1 MKKKQ
6 AIAFT
11 QGSTKSTIKSILTV
25 CFVAVAAMSASAQKS
40 VIEDAFSKYQID
52 TKLLDAEYLQQP
64 TNYAYDM
71 KQTLSAAGKETVTV
85 ATFDPTRP
93 KDEQWN
99 VLSINGKAASKS
111 DVNSFRK
118 TREKPAETNRA
129 DDATYKI
136 DKETAD
142 YLVISFKLDPSSLP
156 KEASFMKDCRMVMT
170 INLKT
175 KRLEKTQ
182 AFNEKPVRIKIL
194 TADKFELTVKHVWN
208 DQAQRYF
215 TTGDDLNMLA
225 KFIGQETNVRTT
237 SEYSNFAKK

>member
-1 MKKKQ
+1 MRKKQ
-6 AIAFT
+6 ANTFS
-11 QGSTKSTIKSILTV
+11 QGSIQNIIKSVLTG
-25 CFVAVAAMSASAQKS
+25 CFVAVATMSAFAQKS
-40 VIEDAFSKYQID
+40 VVESAFSKYEID
-52 TKLLDAEYLQQP
+52 NKILDAEYLQQP
-64 TNYAYDM
+64 SNYAYDM
-71 KQTLSAAGKETVTV
+71 KQTLSAAGKETVTM

-142 YLVISFKLDPSSLP
+142 YLVISYKLDPSSLP